1 MNKKKYNLPVLADI
15 QGVASYLIKAS
26 KSENEEITY
35 DDLEKLLF
43 YAWWSFLDSKC
54 CELFQADWKLSFGHI
69 LLADEQVES
78 GLRALLDCDTEI
90 ELPRDAKNA
99 LDWLCNSEGSTLAK
113 MCNSIEPLYAELK
126 DLGFKSLDVVTADVF
141 LEAKRHED
149 SFIWCL
155 RKAWPISLSLLVG
168 LVLLVYSLM

>member
-1 MNKKKYNLPVLADI
+1 MNKKKCSLPVLADI
-15 QGVASYLIKAS
+15 RGVASYLIKAS

-43 YAWWSFLDSKC
+43 YAWWCFLDSKC

-69 LLADEQVES
+69 VLADKQVES
-78 GLRALLDCDTEI
+78 ELVELIKQDTDA

-113 MCNSIEPLYAELK
+113 MCNSIEPLYTKLK
-126 DLGFKSLDVVTADVF
+126 GLGFKSLDVVTAVTF

-149 SFIWCL
+149 SFIWYL
-155 RKAWPISLSLLVG
+155 REVWPFPLGLLTG
-168 LVLLVYSLM
+168 LVLLVYFLM